1 RSDVDRCRPR
11 ALPRLCHRRQGFIGD
26 LMENDV
32 SDDGPYESDT
42 EDRLPAQRAV
52 LPSQRH
58 DRGAGAE
65 PAPRQRRAVRHGAG
79 RGAVPLRRFEEQ
91 AVLRRLA
98 LADRLPRPGRR
109 SAMITGGYATV
120 YITDMDRAVAFY
132 VDVLALK
139 LEQRFGN
146 HWAEVRAGDNLLIG
160 LHPKTD
166 H

>member
-1 RSDVDRCRPR
+1 VGHAVWRRGVR
-11 ALPRLCHRRQGFIGD
+11 AAWLPG
-26 LMENDV
+26 
-32 SDDGPYESDT
+32 
-42 EDRLPAQRAV
+42 
-52 LPSQRH
+52 
-58 DRGAGAE
+58 
-65 PAPRQRRAVRHGAG
+65 
-79 RGAVPLRRFEEQ
+79 
-91 AVLRRLA
+91 
-98 LADRLPRPGRR
+98 PGRW

-166 H
+166 HAPAPGTSGAIPIGLAIDEAIDR